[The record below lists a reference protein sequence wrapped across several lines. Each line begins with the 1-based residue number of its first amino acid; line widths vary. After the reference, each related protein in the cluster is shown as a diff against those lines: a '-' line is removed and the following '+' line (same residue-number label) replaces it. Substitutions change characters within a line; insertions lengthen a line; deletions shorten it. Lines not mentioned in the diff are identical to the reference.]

1 MKIKKDRPEYKC
13 QSPENL
19 KPSKAML
26 KTRTWFY
33 NDNGNEMTIEECSKE
48 QLQVLLHFAI
58 KDMNKI
64 NSKLHKINMLVQD
77 CLP

>member
-1 MKIKKDRPEYKC
+1 
-13 QSPENL
+13 
-19 KPSKAML
+19 ML